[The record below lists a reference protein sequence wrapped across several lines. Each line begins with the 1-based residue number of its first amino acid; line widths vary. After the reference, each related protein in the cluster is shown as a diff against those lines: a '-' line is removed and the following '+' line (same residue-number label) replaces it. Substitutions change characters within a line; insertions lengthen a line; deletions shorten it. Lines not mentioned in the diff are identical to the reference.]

1 MPLPEVSSV
10 EGLDFGFV
18 GIQMDIGKVVD
29 LAHGLGQNNCAKKA
43 LISCPTILRLA
54 LRRLTA

>member
-1 MPLPEVSSV
+1 M